1 MNFISREHFNTYLKK
16 LKYLGEGSQGICY
29 LRKEDNAVFK
39 VFHEFFDSESS
50 GYTKEYIL
58 RFSNI
63 KNSTFI
69 WPNDIIIVE
78 NEIVGYTMPYKKS
91 KNLCEINPLLVNLNS
106 LETATIKAEED
117 VKLLTDNKVKL
128 YDVRYNIL
136 YSNGTMN
143 IIDTLEYS
151 SREVTYEENRQ
162 NIDEELMLFLVDNY
176 FDNFVKSDKLLK
188 EMYMEFQ
195 VRGVDFLRLFRRKLS
210 EYMDKDIVK
219 LNEAKTLVRRNSNNP
234 VYIRGI
240 NVK

>member
-1 MNFISREHFNTYLKK
+1 
-16 LKYLGEGSQGICY
+16 
-29 LRKEDNAVFK
+29 
-39 VFHEFFDSESS
+39 
-50 GYTKEYIL
+50 
-58 RFSNI
+58 
-63 KNSTFI
+63 
-69 WPNDIIIVE
+69 
-78 NEIVGYTMPYKKS
+78 MPYKKS
-91 KNLCEINPLLVNLNS
+91 KNLYEINPLLVNLNI
-106 LETATIKAEED
+106 LENATIKAEED

-136 YSNGTMN
+136 YLNGTMN

-195 VRGVDFLRLFRRKLS
+195 VRGVDFLRVFRRKLS

>member
-1 MNFISREHFNTYLKK
+1 
-16 LKYLGEGSQGICY
+16 
-29 LRKEDNAVFK
+29 
-39 VFHEFFDSESS
+39 
-50 GYTKEYIL
+50 
-58 RFSNI
+58 
-63 KNSTFI
+63 
-69 WPNDIIIVE
+69 
-78 NEIVGYTMPYKKS
+78 MPYKKL
-91 KNLCEINPLLVNLNS
+91 KNLYEINPLLVNLNI
-106 LETATIKAEED
+106 LEDATIKAEED

-176 FDNFVKSDKLLK
+176 FDNFVKSDKILK

-195 VRGVDFLRLFRRKLS
+195 VRGVDFLRVFRRKLS

-219 LNEAKTLVRRNSNNP
+219 LNEAKKLVRRNGNNP

>member
-1 MNFISREHFNTYLKK
+1 MKKKIFIFLT
-16 LKYLGEGSQGICY
+16 
-29 LRKEDNAVFK
+29 
-39 VFHEFFDSESS
+39 
-50 GYTKEYIL
+50 
-58 RFSNI
+58 
-63 KNSTFI
+63 
-69 WPNDIIIVE
+69 IIV
-78 NEIVGYTMPYKKS
+78 IIGTTILIAFCLKDDKK
-91 KNLCEINPLLVNLNS
+91 E
-106 LETATIKAEED
+106 
-117 VKLLTDNKVKL
+117 LTDNKVKL

-195 VRGVDFLRLFRRKLS
+195 VRGVDFLRVFRRKLS

-240 NVK
+240 NVKQYA

>member
-1 MNFISREHFNTYLKK
+1 MNFISREYFNTYLKK
-16 LKYLGEGSQGICY
+16 LKYLGQGSQGTCY
-29 LRKEDNAVFK
+29 LRKEDNTVFK
-39 VFHEFFDSESS
+39 VFHDYFDNE
-50 GYTKEYIL
+50 

-69 WPNDIIIVE
+69 WPNDIITVE

-91 KNLCEINPLLVNLNS
+91 KNLYEINPLLVKLNI
-106 LETATIKAEED
+106 LEDAAIKAEED

-136 YSNGTMN
+136 YLNGTMN
-143 IIDTLEYS
+143 IIDTLDYS
-151 SREVTYEENRQ
+151 YREVTYEENRQ

-176 FDNFVKSDKLLK
+176 FDNFVKSDKILK

-195 VRGVDFLRLFRRKLS
+195 VRGVDFLRVFRRKLS